1 MKVIILSAGQ
11 GTRLLPLTADRPKCL
26 IPVQGKTVLEWQ
38 IDELH
43 RSGIDDITVV
53 VGYNAPMVEELLA
66 DRYGPGRVHTRCNAD
81 YASTD
86 NLVSCWL
93 VRDLMDEDFI
103 LLNGDTL
110 FTGGI
115 VERLL
120 AAPAAPVTVTVHC
133 KAAYDADDMKV
144 SLDGDRLLHVSKDIP
159 LAEVHGESIGMILFR
174 GEGPALFRE
183 GLERARADRACNW
196 RWFLSVIDQL
206 AGSGVVRTCLT
217 GGLPWCEIDY
227 PADLDVAR
235 QVMADHCRAGNRTVV
250 QHT

>member
-43 RSGIDDITVV
+43 RAGIDNITVV
-53 VGYNAPMVEELLA
+53 VGYNAPMVEALLA
-66 DRYGPGRVHTRCNAD
+66 DRYGPGRVRTRCNAD

-159 LAEVHGESIGMILFR
+159 LDQVHGESIGMILFR
-174 GEGPALFRE
+174 GEGPALFRD
-183 GLERARADRACNW
+183 GLENARSDRACNW

-235 QVMADHCRAGNRTVV
+235 QVMADYCRTRDRAAL

>member
-174 GEGPALFRE
+174 GKGPALFRD

-235 QVMADHCRAGNRTVV
+235 QVMADYCRTRDRAAL

>member
-43 RSGIDDITVV
+43 RRGIDDITVV

-93 VRDLMDEDFI
+93 VRDLMDE
-103 LLNGDTL
+103 
-110 FTGGI
+110 
-115 VERLL
+115 
-120 AAPAAPVTVTVHC
+120 A
-133 KAAYDADDMKV
+133 
-144 SLDGDRLLHVSKDIP
+144 
-159 LAEVHGESIGMILFR
+159 R
-174 GEGPALFRE
+174 G
-183 GLERARADRACNW
+183 
-196 RWFLSVIDQL
+196 
-206 AGSGVVRTCLT
+206 
-217 GGLPWCEIDY
+217 
-227 PADLDVAR
+227 
-235 QVMADHCRAGNRTVV
+235 
-250 QHT
+250 

>member
-43 RSGIDDITVV
+43 RAGIDNITVV
-53 VGYNAPMVEELLA
+53 VGYNAPMVEALLA
-66 DRYGPGRVHTRCNAD
+66 DRYGPGRVRTRCNAD

-159 LAEVHGESIGMILFR
+159 LAEVHGESIGMIQVR
-174 GEGPALFRE
+174 GKGPALFRD

-235 QVMADHCRAGNRTVV
+235 QVMADYCRTRDRAAL

>member
-144 SLDGDRLLHVSKDIP
+144 SLDGDRLVHVSKDIP
-159 LAEVHGESIGMILFR
+159 LDQVHGESIGMILFR
-174 GEGPALFRE
+174 GEGPGLFRN
-183 GLERARADRACNW
+183 GLEQARADQHKALRDLLNPEQQKAFDEHQKKMQARRA
-196 RWFLSVIDQL
+196 
-206 AGSGVVRTCLT
+206 
-217 GGLPWCEIDY
+217 E
-227 PADLDVAR
+227 
-235 QVMADHCRAGNRTVV
+235 MAEFKAWKAEKDSKTN
-250 QHT
+250 

>member
-43 RSGIDDITVV
+43 RAGIDNITVV
-53 VGYNAPMVEELLA
+53 VGYNAPMVEALLA
-66 DRYGPGRVHTRCNAD
+66 DRYGPGRVRTRCNAD

-115 VERLL
+115 VEHLL

-159 LAEVHGESIGMILFR
+159 LDQVHGESIGMILFR
-174 GEGPALFRE
+174 GEGPALFRD

-235 QVMADHCRAGNRTVV
+235 QVMADYCRTRDRAAL

>member
-43 RSGIDDITVV
+43 RAGIDNITVV
-53 VGYNAPMVEELLA
+53 VGYNAPMVEALLA
-66 DRYGPGRVHTRCNAD
+66 DRYGPGRVRTRCNAD

-133 KAAYDADDMKV
+133 KAAYDADVMKV

-174 GEGPALFRE
+174 DKGPALFRD

-235 QVMADHCRAGNRTVV
+235 QVMADYCRTRDRAAL

>member
-43 RSGIDDITVV
+43 RAGIDNITVV
-53 VGYNAPMVEELLA
+53 VGYNAPMVEALLA
-66 DRYGPGRVHTRCNAD
+66 DRYGPGRVRTRCNAD

-159 LAEVHGESIGMILFR
+159 LDQVHGESIGMILFR
-174 GEGPALFRE
+174 GEGPALFRD

-235 QVMADHCRAGNRTVV
+235 QVMADYCRTRDRAALQRT
-250 QHT
+250 

>member
-43 RSGIDDITVV
+43 RAGIDNITVV
-53 VGYNAPMVEELLA
+53 VGYNAPMVEALLA
-66 DRYGPGRVHTRCNAD
+66 DRYGPGRVRTRCNAD

-159 LAEVHGESIGMILFR
+159 LDQVHGESIGMILFR
-174 GEGPALFRE
+174 GKGPALFRD

-235 QVMADHCRAGNRTVV
+235 QVMADYCRTRDRAAL

>member
-43 RSGIDDITVV
+43 RAGIDNITVV
-53 VGYNAPMVEELLA
+53 VGYNAPMVEALLA
-66 DRYGPGRVHTRCNAD
+66 DRYGPGRVRTRCNAD

-159 LAEVHGESIGMILFR
+159 LDQVHGESIGMILFR
-174 GEGPALFRE
+174 GEGPALFRL
-183 GLERARADRACNW
+183 GLENARSDRACNW

-235 QVMADHCRAGNRTVV
+235 QVMADYCRTRDRAAL